1 MGNGQYKITQGD
13 TPRTKHSAYR
23 KHRTFSG
30 HFLYSPTQQSGKTF
44 TVTELN
50 REVKSLLESE
60 YPEIRLRGEV
70 SNLQTAQ
77 SGHTYFKLKDQSA
90 EIDCALFRGAAARQ
104 RNKPVIGL
112 EVVVTGQVTLY
123 PNKGRYQFIVSKVEL
138 KDQGEL
144 YKAFLDQKAR
154 LEKKG
159 YFADDRKR
167 ALPAFS
173 TNVGIITSPTGAAVH
188 DIIRT
193 FNRRNP
199 TISLLVYPTAVQGA
213 GAAEQIA
220 DAIKLAN
227 TRNCEDVLIVA
238 RGGGDMEDLWAF
250 NESVVADAIFSS
262 EIPIVTGIG
271 HETDFT
277 IADFVADARAA
288 TPTAAAERVS
298 TPSRDELLDALAN
311 RQVRLSDL
319 TNRKLNELSQGVDL
333 AQKGLVH
340 PAQRIQNQQGKF
352 EQLQNRLVHITSGQ
366 LSSFSVKVLTEN
378 QRLLATSPK
387 NLINLFGQ
395 RTTEINTLLQ
405 IYMTELHGQLA
416 NRIENLHAKL
426 ESSNPEAA
434 LNRGFSIIRRA
445 DDNSIVSRASVISS
459 GDKVKAQLSEGTLH
473 CEVESVE
480 V

>member
-1 MGNGQYKITQGD
+1 M
-13 TPRTKHSAYR
+13 
-23 KHRTFSG
+23 
-30 HFLYSPTQQSGKTF
+30 
-44 TVTELN
+44 
-50 REVKSLLESE
+50 KSLLESE
-60 YPEIRLRGEV
+60 YSEIRLRGEV

-77 SGHTYFKLKDQSA
+77 SGHTYFKLKDQNA

-144 YKAFLDQKAR
+144 YKAFLDQRAR

-167 ALPAFS
+167 ALPAYS

-250 NESVVADAIFSS
+250 NESVVADAIFNS

-277 IADFVADARAA
+277 IADFVADSRAA

-311 RQVRLSDL
+311 RQTRLSDL

-333 AQKGLVH
+333 AQKGLLH

-352 EQLQNRLVHITSGQ
+352 EQLQNRLVHIISGQ
-366 LSSFSVKVLTEN
+366 LSSCSVKTLSEN

-395 RTTEINTLLQ
+395 RIAENNTLLQ
-405 IYMTELHGQLA
+405 IYMTELQGQFA

-480 V
+480 A

>member
-1 MGNGQYKITQGD
+1 MNDPIQNSRQI
-13 TPRTKHSAYR
+13 
-23 KHRTFSG
+23 
-30 HFLYSPTQQSGKTF
+30 F

-50 REVKSLLESE
+50 RKVKNLLEGE
-60 YPEIRLRGEV
+60 YSDIRLKGEV

-77 SGHTYFKLKDQSA
+77 SGHTYFKLKDRNA

-138 KDQGEL
+138 KDEGEL
-144 YKAFLDQKAR
+144 YKAFIEQKNR

-167 ALPAFS
+167 VLPTYS
-173 TNVGIITSPTGAAVH
+173 TNVGIITSPTGAAIH

-199 TISLLVYPTAVQGA
+199 SISLLVYPTAVQGA

-220 DAIKLAN
+220 AAINSAN
-227 TRNCEDVLIVA
+227 QRNSDDVLIVA

-262 EIPIVTGIG
+262 KIPTVTGIG

-298 TPSRDELLDALAN
+298 TPSRDELLVALAN
-311 RQVRLSDL
+311 RQIRLCDL

-333 AQKGLVH
+333 AQKGLLH
-340 PAQRIQNQQGKF
+340 PSQRIQNQQGKF
-352 EQLQNRLVHITSGQ
+352 EQLQNRLVHITAGQ
-366 LSSFSVKVLTEN
+366 LSSRSVKVLSEN
-378 QRLLATSPK
+378 QRLLAISPK
-387 NLINLFGQ
+387 SLINLFGQ
-395 RTTEINTLLQ
+395 RIAEADTLLQ
-405 IYMTELHGQLA
+405 IYMTEFHGQFS
-416 NRIENLHAKL
+416 NRIENLRAKL

-445 DDNSIVSRASVISS
+445 DDDSIVSRASVISS

-480 V
+480 A